1 MQKRFIAAVDLGVSK
16 ISLSVCNI
24 ADGVVEVVHYGE
36 AESRGIRR
44 GTIFNPKQVCE
55 PLGRL
60 IREAEEALEINIHEV
75 VTAFPR
81 WKVKT
86 KDVEHSMDRSDP
98 ESFISE
104 DEVYNLKDFAL
115 QKFMDTIKSGDII
128 YGAVAQSYSTEDLF
142 QAAETDVVGV
152 TAAKFEG
159 MYKVFYGAQKPIANI
174 DKVMNELGIASRKFF
189 LAEAV
194 AETVLTGDEK
204 EHGVALVEIG
214 AGVTSVSVYHRGVL
228 RFFDSFP
235 FGGNS
240 VTSDI
245 HLECGIQETLAE
257 NIKLGFG
264 SCMPDRLQSLG
275 EKIIQIQDK
284 RTGETQ
290 QLPVKY
296 LAEIIG
302 SRMRE
307 IANAALF
314 LIGKSGYADSLR
326 GGIVLTG
333 GGAELLSASALFT
346 ELSGL
351 PARVGFPHVSGIS
364 TDGCKDIC
372 TLAGVS
378 QLALISL
385 CKDKDYINCAIL
397 KEEDVPAQEEPTPD
411 PEPAADGTIFGAE
424 AEVPE
429 EPEPKP
435 TPKSEPKPEP
445 KPKRRGILRRITEG
459 LTEVTGSLFDE
470 NIGSKE
476 EDNNNA

>member
-1 MQKRFIAAVDLGVSK
+1 MQERFIAAVDLGASK
-16 ISLSVCNI
+16 ISLSVSQVV
-24 ADGVVEVVHYGE
+24 DGVAQVVHYRE

-60 IREAEEALEINIHEV
+60 IREAEETLEINIHEV

-81 WKVKT
+81 WKVST
-86 KDVEHSMDRSDP
+86 KDVDQSVERSDP
-98 ESFISE
+98 ESFITE
-104 DEVYNLKDFAL
+104 DEVSGLKEIAL
-115 QKFMDTIKSGDII
+115 EKFQGSIKAGSQI

-142 QAAETDVVGV
+142 QAAESDVIGV
-152 TAAKFEG
+152 TGKKFEG
-159 MYKVFYGAQKPIANI
+159 MYKVFSGDEKPVKNI
-174 DKVMNELGIASRKFF
+174 DKVMNELGIASRKVF

-194 AETVLTGDEK
+194 AETVLTSDEK
-204 EHGVALVEIG
+204 EHGVALIEIG
-214 AGVTSVSVYHRGVL
+214 AGVTSVSIYHRGVL

-235 FGGNS
+235 FGGKS

-245 HLECGIQETLAE
+245 HLECGIQEALAE

-275 EKIIQIQDK
+275 EKIIQIHDK

-307 IANAALF
+307 ISNAALF

-333 GGAELLSASALFT
+333 GGAELLSASALMT

-364 TDGCKDIC
+364 TEGCPEIC
-372 TLAGVS
+372 SLSGVS
-378 QLALISL
+378 QLAMISL
-385 CKDKDYINCAIL
+385 CRDKEYINSAIL
-397 KEEDVPAQEEPTPD
+397 KELDVPAPEPEPVEEEPVTD
-411 PEPAADGTIFGAE
+411 TVFEPAAEEPAPQEKPAERPKPVEKPKHRGIFG
-424 AEVPE
+424 
-429 EPEPKP
+429 
-435 TPKSEPKPEP
+435 
-445 KPKRRGILRRITEG
+445 G
-459 LTEVTGSLFDE
+459 LTKKVTDLTGNLFDE
-470 NIGSKE
+470 NIGNKTE

>member
-1 MQKRFIAAVDLGVSK
+1 MQERFIAAVDLGASK
-16 ISLSVCNI
+16 ISLTVCNVV
-24 ADGVVEVVHYGE
+24 DGVAQVLHYRE

-60 IREAEEALEINIHEV
+60 IREAEEALDINIHEV
-75 VTAFPR
+75 VTAYPR
-81 WKVKT
+81 WKVST
-86 KDVEHSMDRSDP
+86 DSVDESCQRSEP

-104 DEVYNLKDFAL
+104 EEVTALKDSAL
-115 QKFMDTIKSGDII
+115 TKFSAHIKSGTEI

-142 QAAETDVVGV
+142 QAAEADVIGV
-152 TAAKFEG
+152 TGSKFEG
-159 MYKVFYGAQKPIANI
+159 MYKVFTGAQKPVANI
-174 DKVMNELGIASRKFF
+174 DKVMNELGIASYKFF
-189 LAEAV
+189 VAEAV
-194 AETVLTGDEK
+194 AETVLTSDEK

-275 EKIIQIQDK
+275 EKIIQIHDK

-307 IANAALF
+307 ILNSALF

-333 GGAELLSASALFT
+333 GGAELLSASALMT

-351 PARVGFPHVSGIS
+351 PARVGFPHVTGIS
-364 TDGCKDIC
+364 TDGCPEIC
-372 TLAGVS
+372 SLAGVS
-378 QLALISL
+378 QLAMIAL
-385 CKDKDYINCAIL
+385 CRDREYINCAIL
-397 KEEDVPAQEEPTPD
+397 KELDVQ
-411 PEPAADGTIFGAE
+411 
-424 AEVPE
+424 PE
-429 EPEPKP
+429 EPVAA
-435 TPKSEPKPEP
+435 PEP
-445 KPKRRGILRRITEG
+445 EPTDTVFEPEPEQPEQPSKPAQPSSPKKERKPGLFRRLTDG
-459 LTEVTGSLFDE
+459 LTEVTGNLFDE
-470 NIGSKE
+470 NIDKVKQ
-476 EDNNNA
+476 EDK

>member
-1 MQKRFIAAVDLGVSK
+1 MDLGVSK

-24 ADGVVEVVHYGE
+24 VDGVVEVVHYAE
-36 AESRGIRR
+36 AESKGIRR

-55 PLGRL
+55 PLGKL
-60 IREAEEALEINIHEV
+60 IRDAEEALEINIHEV

-81 WKVKT
+81 WKVMT
-86 KDVEHSMDRSDP
+86 KDVDQSVKRTDA

-104 DEVYNLKDFAL
+104 EEVTGLKELAL
-115 QKFMDTIKSGDII
+115 EKFQSGIKQENMI

-142 QAAETDVVGV
+142 QAAESDVVGV

-159 MYKVFYGAQKPIANI
+159 MYKVFYGAKKPIANI
-174 DKVMNELGIASRKFF
+174 DKVMNELGIASRKYF

-194 AETVLTGDEK
+194 AETVLTSDEK

-245 HLECGIQETLAE
+245 HLECGIQEALAE

-275 EKIIQIQDK
+275 EKIIQIHDK

-346 ELSGL
+346 EISGL

-378 QLALISL
+378 QLALISI

-397 KEEDVPAQEEPTPD
+397 KEEDVPAQP
-411 PEPAADGTIFGAE
+411 
-424 AEVPE
+424 
-429 EPEPKP
+429 EPEPEPEPEPVDTVFDPVAEEPKEQP
-435 TPKSEPKPEP
+435 ITPKTDPKPQ
-445 KPKRRGILRRITEG
+445 KPKRISILKRLTDG

-476 EDNNNA
+476 

>member
-24 ADGVVEVVHYGE
+24 VDGVVEVVHYAE

-55 PLGRL
+55 PLGKL
-60 IREAEEALEINIHEV
+60 IHDAEDALEINIHEV

-81 WKVKT
+81 WKVMT
-86 KDVEHSMDRSDP
+86 KDVDQSVKRTDA

-104 DEVYNLKDFAL
+104 EEVTGLKELAL
-115 QKFMDTIKSGDII
+115 EKFQSGIKQENMI

-142 QAAETDVVGV
+142 QAAESDVVGV

-159 MYKVFYGAQKPIANI
+159 MYKVFYGAKKPIANI
-174 DKVMNELGIASRKFF
+174 DKVMNELGIASRKYF

-194 AETVLTGDEK
+194 AETVLTSDEK

-245 HLECGIQETLAE
+245 HLECGIQEALAE

-275 EKIIQIQDK
+275 EKIIQIHDK

-346 ELSGL
+346 EISGL

-378 QLALISL
+378 QLALISI

-397 KEEDVPAQEEPTPD
+397 KEEDVPAQP
-411 PEPAADGTIFGAE
+411 
-424 AEVPE
+424 
-429 EPEPKP
+429 EPEPEPEPVDTVFDPVAEEPKEQP
-435 TPKSEPKPEP
+435 ITPKTDPKPQ
-445 KPKRRGILRRITEG
+445 KPKRISILKRLTDG

-476 EDNNNA
+476 

>member
-24 ADGVVEVVHYGE
+24 VDGVVEVVHYGE
-36 AESRGIRR
+36 AESKGIRR

-81 WKVKT
+81 WRVMT
-86 KDVEHSMDRSDP
+86 KDVEQSVERSDA
-98 ESFISE
+98 ESFITE
-104 DEVYNLKDFAL
+104 DEVTGLKELAL
-115 QKFMDTIKSGDII
+115 EKFLSGNKPGNMI

-152 TAAKFEG
+152 TASKFEG

-194 AETVLTGDEK
+194 AETVLTSDEK

-372 TLAGVS
+372 SLAGVS

-385 CKDKDYINCAIL
+385 CKDKEYINCAIL
-397 KEEDVPAQEEPTPD
+397 KEDDVPAAQP
-411 PEPAADGTIFGAE
+411 
-424 AEVPE
+424 
-429 EPEPKP
+429 EPEPEPEPVVEDTVFEPAPAEQEK
-435 TPKSEPKPEP
+435 KVEPKPDH
-445 KPKRRGILRRITEG
+445 KPAQKPRKPSLLSRLTAGITEM
-459 LTEVTGSLFDE
+459 TGSLFDE

-476 EDNNNA
+476 

>member
-24 ADGVVEVVHYGE
+24 VDGVVEVVHYAE
-36 AESRGIRR
+36 AESKGIRR

-55 PLGRL
+55 PLGKL
-60 IREAEEALEINIHEV
+60 IHDAEDALEINIHEV

-81 WKVKT
+81 WKVMT
-86 KDVEHSMDRSDP
+86 KDVDQSVKRTDA

-104 DEVYNLKDFAL
+104 EEVTGLKELAL
-115 QKFMDTIKSGDII
+115 EKFQSGIKQENMI

-142 QAAETDVVGV
+142 QAAESDVVGV

-159 MYKVFYGAQKPIANI
+159 MYKVFYGAKKPIANI
-174 DKVMNELGIASRKFF
+174 DKVMNELGIASRKYF

-194 AETVLTGDEK
+194 AETVLTSDEK

-245 HLECGIQETLAE
+245 HLECGIQEALAE

-275 EKIIQIQDK
+275 EKIIQIHDK

-346 ELSGL
+346 EISGL

-378 QLALISL
+378 QLALISI

-397 KEEDVPAQEEPTPD
+397 KEEDVPAQP
-411 PEPAADGTIFGAE
+411 
-424 AEVPE
+424 
-429 EPEPKP
+429 EPEPEPEPEPVDTVFDPVAEEPKEQP
-435 TPKSEPKPEP
+435 ITPKTDPKPQ
-445 KPKRRGILRRITEG
+445 KPKRISILKRLTDG

-476 EDNNNA
+476 

>member
-24 ADGVVEVVHYGE
+24 VDGVVEVVHYAE
-36 AESRGIRR
+36 AESKGIRR
-44 GTIFNPKQVCE
+44 GTIFNPTQVCE
-55 PLGRL
+55 PLNKL
-60 IREAEEALEINIHEV
+60 IRDAEETLEINIHEV

-81 WKVKT
+81 WKVMT
-86 KDVEHSMDRSDP
+86 KDVDQSVKRTDA

-104 DEVYNLKDFAL
+104 EEVTGLKELAL
-115 QKFMDTIKSGDII
+115 EKFQSGIKQENMI

-142 QAAETDVVGV
+142 QAAESDVVGV

-159 MYKVFYGAQKPIANI
+159 MYKVFYGAKKPIANI
-174 DKVMNELGIASRKFF
+174 DKVMNELGIASRKYF

-194 AETVLTGDEK
+194 AETVLTSDEK

-245 HLECGIQETLAE
+245 HLECGIQEALAE

-264 SCMPDRLQSLG
+264 SGMPDRLQSLG
-275 EKIIQIQDK
+275 EKIIQIHDK

-346 ELSGL
+346 EISGL

-378 QLALISL
+378 QLALISI

-397 KEEDVPAQEEPTPD
+397 KEEDVPAQP
-411 PEPAADGTIFGAE
+411 
-424 AEVPE
+424 
-429 EPEPKP
+429 EPEPEPEPEPVDTVFDPVAEEPKEQP
-435 TPKSEPKPEP
+435 ITPKTDPKSQ
-445 KPKRRGILRRITEG
+445 KPKRISILKRLTDG

-476 EDNNNA
+476 

>member
-1 MQKRFIAAVDLGVSK
+1 MQERFIAAVDLGASK
-16 ISLSVCNI
+16 ISLSVCQI
-24 ADGVVEVVHYGE
+24 TDGAAQIVHYRE
-36 AESRGIRR
+36 AESKGIRR
-44 GTIFNPKQVCE
+44 GIIFNPKQVCE
-55 PLGRL
+55 PLGKL
-60 IREAEEALEINIHEV
+60 IREAEETLDINIHEV
-75 VTAFPR
+75 ITAFPR
-81 WKVKT
+81 WKVST
-86 KDVEHSMDRSDP
+86 NEVEQTCDRSDP

-104 DEVYNLKDFAL
+104 DEVNSLKDLAL
-115 QKFMDTIKSGDII
+115 EKFEAGVDPNSMI

-142 QAAETDVVGV
+142 QAAEDDVVGV
-152 TAAKFEG
+152 TASKFEG
-159 MYKVFYGAQKPIANI
+159 LFKVFSGARKPIANI
-174 DKVMNELGIASRKFF
+174 DKVMNELGISSRKCFI
-189 LAEAV
+189 AEAV
-194 AETVLTGDEK
+194 GEAVLTSDEK
-204 EHGVALVEIG
+204 EHGVALIEIG

-235 FGGNS
+235 FGGNA

-245 HLECGIQETLAE
+245 HLECGIQESLAE

-275 EKIIQIQDK
+275 EKIIQIRDK

-351 PARVGFPHVSGIS
+351 PARVGFPHVTRIS
-364 TDGCKDIC
+364 TEGCPEI
-372 TLAGVS
+372 LSLSGVS
-378 QLALISL
+378 QLSMIGL
-385 CKDKDYINCAIL
+385 CRDKEYINCAIL
-397 KEEDVPAQEEPTPD
+397 KELDVQPEQEVQEE
-411 PEPAADGTIFGAE
+411 EPVTDTVF
-424 AEVPE
+424 
-429 EPEPKP
+429 EPEP
-435 TPKSEPKPEP
+435 EPETTEKKPEP
-445 KPKRRGILRRITEG
+445 KPEKKPKKPGLFTRLTAG
-459 LTEVTGSLFDE
+459 LTEVTGNLFDE
-470 NIGSKE
+470 NIEKIHE
-476 EDNNNA
+476 EDK

>member
-24 ADGVVEVVHYGE
+24 VDGVVEVVHYAE
-36 AESRGIRR
+36 AESKGIRR

-55 PLGRL
+55 PLNKL
-60 IREAEEALEINIHEV
+60 ISDAEDALEINIHEV

-81 WKVKT
+81 WKVMT
-86 KDVEHSMDRSDP
+86 KDVDQSVKRTDA

-104 DEVYNLKDFAL
+104 EEVTGLKELAL
-115 QKFMDTIKSGDII
+115 EKFQSGIKQENMI

-142 QAAETDVVGV
+142 QAAESDVVGV

-159 MYKVFYGAQKPIANI
+159 MYKVFYGAKKPIANI
-174 DKVMNELGIASRKFF
+174 DKVMNELGIASRKYF

-194 AETVLTGDEK
+194 AETVLTSDEK

-245 HLECGIQETLAE
+245 HLECGIQEALAE

-275 EKIIQIQDK
+275 EKIIQIHDK

-346 ELSGL
+346 EISGL

-378 QLALISL
+378 QLALISI

-397 KEEDVPAQEEPTPD
+397 KEEDVPAQP
-411 PEPAADGTIFGAE
+411 
-424 AEVPE
+424 
-429 EPEPKP
+429 EPEPEP
-435 TPKSEPKPEP
+435 EPEPVDTVFDPVAEEPKEP
-445 KPKRRGILRRITEG
+445 PIIPNTDPKPQKPKRISILKRLTDG

-476 EDNNNA
+476 